1 VREFSLS
8 QLNLHADVERR
19 ILAKD
24 GLDAVAR
31 ALSKLSEKKRVVLL
45 LADLEEVSCEEI
57 AGALGIPVGT
67 VWTRLHYA
75 RRELQQRL
83 AAEERQ

>member
-1 VREFSLS
+1 
-8 QLNLHADVERR
+8 
-19 ILAKD
+19 
-24 GLDAVAR
+24 
-31 ALSKLSEKKRVVLL
+31 VLL

-57 AGALGIPVGT
+57 ASALGIPVGT

-75 RRELQQRL
+75 RRELQQQF